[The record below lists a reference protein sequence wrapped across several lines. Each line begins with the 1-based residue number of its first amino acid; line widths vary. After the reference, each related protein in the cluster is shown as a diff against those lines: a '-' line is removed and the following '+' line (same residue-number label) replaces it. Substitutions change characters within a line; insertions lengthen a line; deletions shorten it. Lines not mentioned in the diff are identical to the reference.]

1 MRVYTY
7 SEARRNLSSLLDRA
21 AKEGEVRIKRRDG
34 QVFIL
39 RKEPRMESPLDVPVV
54 PLDVSTTEIVEIV
67 REGRERDPREGTQ
80 VSPDQSRA

>member
-7 SEARRNLSSLLDRA
+7 SEARRNLASLLDRA
-21 AKEGEVRIKRRDG
+21 LEEGEVRIKRRDG

-54 PLDVSTTEIVEIV
+54 PLDVSTKEIVEIV
-67 REGRERDPREGTQ
+67 REGRERDPRDTALL
-80 VSPDQSRA
+80 RH